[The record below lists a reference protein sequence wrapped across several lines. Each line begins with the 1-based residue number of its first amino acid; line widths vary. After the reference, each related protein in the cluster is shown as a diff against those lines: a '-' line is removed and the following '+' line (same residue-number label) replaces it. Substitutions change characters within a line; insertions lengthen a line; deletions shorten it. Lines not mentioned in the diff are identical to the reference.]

1 MVPCVSG
8 GTILNNTNCEKFYSY
23 WKAKN
28 YTGFPSEGKNR
39 TRSYVPHLIDAV
51 QTYYVIIDNLIK
63 AKMPVTR
70 QNIYS
75 ALNGSGPG
83 TLQFEGCSGTVSF
96 DPITGSRSV
105 ATQVPG
111 YDLVA
116 LTSEYWEVSDNQCYC
131 NFSIARMGGQD
142 TSELTLCL
150 RISMKLLIW
159 IRVFGK
165 TLSW

>member
-1 MVPCVSG
+1 MVSCVSG

-51 QTYYVIIDNLIK
+51 QTYYVIIDNLLK

-83 TLQFEGCSGTVSF
+83 IPQFEGCSGTVSF

-116 LTSEYWEVSDNQCYC
+116 LTSEYWEVSN
-131 NFSIARMGGQD
+131 N
-142 TSELTLCL
+142 
-150 RISMKLLIW
+150 
-159 IRVFGK
+159 
-165 TLSW
+165 

>member
-1 MVPCVSG
+1 MIPCVSG
-8 GTILNNTNCEKFYSY
+8 GNILNNTHCEKFYSY

-63 AKMPVTR
+63 AKMPITQ
-70 QNIYS
+70 QNIFS

-83 TLQFEGCSGTVSF
+83 IPQFEGCSGTVSF
-96 DPITGSRSV
+96 DPATGSRSV

-116 LTSEYWEVSDNQCYC
+116 LTSEYWEVSNKQFYC
-131 NFSIARMGGQD
+131 NFSIARMW
-142 TSELTLCL
+142 E
-150 RISMKLLIW
+150 
-159 IRVFGK
+159 
-165 TLSW
+165 